1 MEANDR
7 QPRFW
12 SNTQTYMMA
21 GICLVLGAGLGYLV
35 HTPSAAPSNPS
46 IAAVAP
52 AQPASTGMAAG
63 APSAQDMK
71 RMAEKQVAPLL
82 AELQQHP
89 KDAELLAKIGRSYLA
104 AQQFQSAEQYYEQA
118 VALKPTPETLNEMSF
133 VDYSLGDVD
142 KAIATLN
149 RAIKMDPKNSK
160 LLFNLGMFEWH
171 GKSDP
176 KAAIAA
182 WQTMLKVNPKDPKR
196 AQVEQMIAQAK
207 QHLNIAPG
215 TKTDKPAM

>member
-7 QPRFW
+7 QPKFW
-12 SNTQTYMMA
+12 SNAQTYMMA

-52 AQPASTGMAAG
+52 AQPAPTGMAAG

-104 AQQFQSAEQYYEQA
+104 AQQFQSAEQYYEQS

-142 KAIATLN
+142 KAIVTLN